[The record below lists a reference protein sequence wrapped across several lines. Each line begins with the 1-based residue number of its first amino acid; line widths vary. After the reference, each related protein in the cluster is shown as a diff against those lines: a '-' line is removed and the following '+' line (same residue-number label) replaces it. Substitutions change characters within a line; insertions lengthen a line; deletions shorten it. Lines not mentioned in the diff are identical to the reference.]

1 MVAILPYNKRN
12 NIPIQEE
19 QPVVKRP
26 RGRPCKQITDV
37 QVKELV
43 CKGYTFKEIT
53 EELGCSISYFVKV
66 WAERAWIWRSELQNN
81 I

>member
-1 MVAILPYNKRN
+1 MVAILPYSKRN
-12 NIPIQEE
+12 NILVHEE
-19 QPVVKRP
+19 PVIKRP
-26 RGRPCKQITDV
+26 RGRPRKQITDL

-66 WAERAWIWRSELQNN
+66 WAARAWVWRSELQNN